1 MGLFEE
7 MEAAIREGDME
18 AIASYYHKGFEM
30 KMHSNCVVMTKEQW
44 KEGAAS
50 IFKNS
55 SLKEKPHAVS
65 TKMTTYSYLTQL

>member
-1 MGLFEE
+1 
-7 MEAAIREGDME
+7 MEAAIQDGDVE
-18 AIASYYHKGFEM
+18 ALASYYHKDFEM
-30 KMHSNCVVMTKEQW
+30 KMYSNVVVMTKEQW

-65 TKMTTYSYLTQL
+65 TKMATYSYLT